1 MRLAKARTNQKLRYI
16 EQGSLKIITYYCQL
30 FFIEQ
35 ATINRY
41 YFRVYSPSELCVLR
55 ILLLKLWLDVGDY
68 KRLFNF

>member
-1 MRLAKARTNQKLRYI
+1 MRLANQKLSYI
-16 EQGSLKIITYYCQL
+16 VQGSIKIIPYDSQNI
-30 FFIEQ
+30 FIVQ

-41 YFRVYSPSELCVLR
+41 DFRVYSPSELYVLR